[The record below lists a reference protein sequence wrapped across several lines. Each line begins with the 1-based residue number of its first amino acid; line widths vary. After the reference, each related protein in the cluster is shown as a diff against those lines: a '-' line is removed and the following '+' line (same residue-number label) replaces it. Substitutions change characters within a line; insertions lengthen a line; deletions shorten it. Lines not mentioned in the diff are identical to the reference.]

1 MSGHYP
7 YRELTKDFS
16 PARRQRI
23 DALVAEALAAME
35 SAPPAESSPKP
46 AGPEAPAEDAVEDAA
61 GS

>member
-35 SAPPAESSPKP
+35 SDQPAESPPKP
-46 AGPEAPAEDAVEDAA
+46 AGPAAPAEDAA
-61 GS
+61 GQ

>member
-35 SAPPAESSPKP
+35 PGRLATSFRWW
-46 AGPEAPAEDAVEDAA
+46 AGA
-61 GS
+61 GSK